1 MRQNKTEAGSY
12 KLCSRLARSF
22 YTRVRLDQPCVSND
36 STYMDRIFTVEEAN
50 RTLPL
55 VGRIVDD
62 LVRDHRIWEDKVRE
76 FELATVGSSPEH
88 PDAIADLL
96 QTEAQRLAREIEGY
110 IAELNALG
118 VIVKG
123 MDTGLVDFRGQMD
136 GREVY
141 YCWKLGE
148 PSVMYW
154 HEIDAGFV
162 GRQLLHP
169 LALASH

>member
-1 MRQNKTEAGSY
+1 MEK
-12 KLCSRLARSF
+12 
-22 YTRVRLDQPCVSND
+22 
-36 STYMDRIFTVEEAN
+36 IFTIEEAN

-55 VGRIVDD
+55 VSRIVDD
-62 LVRDHRIWEDKVRE
+62 LVRDHRLWEDKVRE

-110 IAELNALG
+110 IAELNNLG

-123 MDTGLVDFRGQMD
+123 MDTGLVDFRGQID
-136 GREVY
+136 GRDVY

-162 GRQLLHP
+162 GRQRLHP
-169 LALASH
+169 LAVVSH

>member
-1 MRQNKTEAGSY
+1 
-12 KLCSRLARSF
+12 
-22 YTRVRLDQPCVSND
+22 
-36 STYMDRIFTVEEAN
+36 MDRIFTIEEAN

-62 LVRDHRIWEDKVRE
+62 LVRDHRLWEDKVRE

-88 PDAIADLL
+88 PDAIAELL

-123 MDTGLVDFRGQMD
+123 MDTGLVDFRGQID
-136 GREVY
+136 GRDVY

-162 GRQLLHP
+162 GRQRLHP
-169 LALASH
+169 LALVSH

>member
-1 MRQNKTEAGSY
+1 ME
-12 KLCSRLARSF
+12 
-22 YTRVRLDQPCVSND
+22 
-36 STYMDRIFTVEEAN
+36 RIFTVEEAN

-162 GRQLLHP
+162 GRQRLHQI
-169 LALASH
+169 ALASH

>member
-1 MRQNKTEAGSY
+1 
-12 KLCSRLARSF
+12 
-22 YTRVRLDQPCVSND
+22 
-36 STYMDRIFTVEEAN
+36 MDRIFTIEEAN

-62 LVRDHRIWEDKVRE
+62 LVRDHRLWEDKVRE

-88 PDAIADLL
+88 PDAIAELL

-123 MDTGLVDFRGQMD
+123 MDTGLVDFRGQID
-136 GREVY
+136 GRDVY

-162 GRQLLHP
+162 GRQRLHP